1 MVCSLCGSKKHN
13 LRTCTLPGA
22 AQHRSMHRELLKLKG
37 AVPNAQA
44 GRKPRRLGA
53 PTTGRFQAQRSLRYS
68 GSGRA
73 KLRKAVANKKR
84 AKTVG
89 LTQTSDGQL
98 QAVKD
103 LRRDGFLPAKPLK
116 CMTCR
121 GPVGQMQ
128 LRAKGHVW
136 VRCIDTDCRVARNV
150 LSEASWL
157 PDVSRQPWTPMQ
169 LQAALRLSTAGF
181 GKQAST
187 PYALARSLGTTYK
200 PTSRFLEAVRSLEA
214 AASEKLN
221 ARTMLDK
228 AVEVDG
234 TCLRTLRVSRW
245 SKTYANSVQE
255 WQAKHA
261 HQASPDYFLLHL
273 RALGATQRGT
283 QKCVFVPAPLRLVPA
298 GSVPPPESCE
308 DVLCTRLLK
317 RIRSQDRV
325 EGLGLRNIG
334 LQ

>member
-103 LRRDGFLPAKPLK
+103 LRLLAYSQTSSVSISLTFFGFLAVGFCPA
-116 CMTCR
+116 CF
-121 GPVGQMQ
+121 
-128 LRAKGHVW
+128 
-136 VRCIDTDCRVARNV
+136 
-150 LSEASWL
+150 AS
-157 PDVSRQPWTPMQ
+157 
-169 LQAALRLSTAGF
+169 STGET
-181 GKQAST
+181 ASCQQ
-187 PYALARSLGTTYK
+187 SL
-200 PTSRFLEAVRSLEA
+200 
-214 AASEKLN
+214 
-221 ARTMLDK
+221 
-228 AVEVDG
+228 
-234 TCLRTLRVSRW
+234 
-245 SKTYANSVQE
+245 
-255 WQAKHA
+255 
-261 HQASPDYFLLHL
+261 
-273 RALGATQRGT
+273 
-283 QKCVFVPAPLRLVPA
+283 
-298 GSVPPPESCE
+298 
-308 DVLCTRLLK
+308 
-317 RIRSQDRV
+317 
-325 EGLGLRNIG
+325 
-334 LQ
+334 